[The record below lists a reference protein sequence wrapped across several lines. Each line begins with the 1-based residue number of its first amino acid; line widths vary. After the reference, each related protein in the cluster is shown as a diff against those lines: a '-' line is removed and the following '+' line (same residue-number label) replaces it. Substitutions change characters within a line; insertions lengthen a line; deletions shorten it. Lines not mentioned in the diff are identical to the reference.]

1 MYQTIA
7 GKTLADLAFRAAEA
21 YGNRPAARFQST
33 PDQWDEISY
42 RELAERVTEFGAG
55 LIDLGL
61 EVGDRVA
68 VLGTT
73 RPDWSVAHL
82 AIVAA
87 GAVHVSVYPTNSAD
101 ECAWVVG
108 NSEARAIICEDAAQ
122 VAKIAAVR
130 DRLPALEWVVIL
142 DGEADGAIPASEIRR
157 RGRELGAEELRRR
170 AAAVAPSDPY
180 VFMYTSGTT
189 GPPKGCVLS
198 HGNYRAIMEAN
209 TALDAR
215 DNPDPETDMVA
226 YLFLPL
232 AHAFALLFQLLTF
245 DRGGVIAYWGGDT
258 TRIVP
263 EVMATRPTHLPSVP
277 RVFEKIYTLAV
288 GSKPADER
296 ERMLAAAAVGVRVR
310 DLQARGE
317 PVPAELQ
324 QPFDAAEAALFQGVR
339 ALFGGNLKLAT
350 TGAAPIAKEI
360 LEFFY
365 GCGVPVMEGFGMT
378 ETSTGATV
386 NTVLNHRF
394 GTVGRPVPG
403 LEARVD
409 EDGELLLR
417 GGNIFQ
423 GYYKMEDASFGAVED
438 GWLRTGDLASID
450 EDGYVSIIGRKKDI
464 IVTSGGKNLTP
475 ANLENDLKRS
485 PWISQAVMHGDR
497 RPYPVVLVT
506 LDPET
511 VLPWAQAQGLP
522 DSIAELSRHPE
533 MVGMVQQAVDAANAK
548 LATPEQVKKFVIA
561 DRDLSQETGELTP
574 TLKIKRKVVGVNFRA
589 HFDALYK
596 ED

>member
-1 MYQTIA
+1 MNRTVA
-7 GKTLADLAFRAAEA
+7 GKTIADLVFRAAEK
-21 YGNRPAARFQST
+21 YGDRPAARWQSV
-33 PDQWDEISY
+33 PDTWEQFSFRD
-42 RELAERVTEFGAG
+42 LAERVDEFGAG

-61 EVGDRVA
+61 GVGDRVA
-68 VLGTT
+68 VLAST

-87 GAVHVSVYPTNSAD
+87 AGVHVSVYPTNSPD

-108 NSEARAIICEDAAQ
+108 NSEARGIVCENADQ
-122 VAKIAAVR
+122 VAKIVAVR
-130 DRLPALEWVVIL
+130 DQLPALEWIAVLEGDAGDAIS
-142 DGEADGAIPASEIRR
+142 ADEIRR
-157 RGRELGAEELRRR
+157 RGREAGADELRRR
-170 AAAVAPSDPY
+170 AAAVDPTDPY

-198 HGNYRAIMEAN
+198 HGNYRAIMTAN
-209 TALDAR
+209 DSLDALDGITT
-215 DNPDPETDMVA
+215 DKDMVL

-232 AHAFALLFQLLTF
+232 AHAFALLFQLMTF

-258 TRIVP
+258 TRIVG
-263 EVMATRPTHLPSVP
+263 EVMTVQPTHLPSVP

-288 GSKPADER
+288 GSKPAEEQER
-296 ERMLAAAAVGVRVR
+296 ILAAAALGVRVR
-310 DLQARGE
+310 DMQAAGE
-317 PVPAELQ
+317 PVPAQLQ
-324 QPFDAAEAALFQGVR
+324 EMFDAAETALFQGVR
-339 ALFGGNLKLAT
+339 ALFGGNLDLAI

-365 GCGVPVMEGFGMT
+365 GCGVPLMEGFGMT

-386 NTVLNHRF
+386 NTVKHHRF
-394 GTVGRPVPG
+394 GTVGRPLPG
-403 LEARVD
+403 IEARVA
-409 EDGELLLR
+409 EDGELLLK

-423 GYYKMEDASFGAVED
+423 GYYKMDDASFGAVTD
-438 GWLRTGDLASID
+438 GWLHTGDLASID
-450 EDGYVSIIGRKKDI
+450 ADGYVSIVGRKKDI

-522 DSIAELSRHPE
+522 ESIAELATHPTV
-533 MVGMVQQAVDAANAK
+533 VGLVQQAVDAANAK
-548 LATPEQVKKFVIA
+548 LAQPEQVKKFAIA
-561 DRDLSQETGELTP
+561 DRDLAQETGELTP
-574 TLKIKRKVVGVNFRA
+574 TLKIKRKVVGENFA
-589 HFDALYK
+589 AVFDALYV
-596 ED
+596 D

>member
-21 YGNRPAARFQST
+21 YGDRPAARFQSE
-33 PDQWDEISY
+33 PNQWDEISY
-42 RELAERVTEFGAG
+42 RELATRVEEFGAG

-61 EVGDRVA
+61 TVGDRVA

-82 AIVAA
+82 AVVAT
-87 GAVHVSVYPTNSAD
+87 GAVHVSVYPTNSPE

-108 NSEARAIICEDAAQ
+108 NSEARAIVCEDASQ

-130 DRLPALEWVVIL
+130 DQLPALEWVVVL
-142 DGEADGAIPASEIRR
+142 DGEADGAVPASDIRR
-157 RGRELGAEELRRR
+157 RGREIGAEELRRR
-170 AAAVAPSDPY
+170 AAAVTPADPY

-209 TALDAR
+209 TALDAAE
-215 DNPDPETDMVA
+215 NPGPETDMVA

-245 DRGGVIAYWGGDT
+245 DRGGVIVYWGGDT
-258 TRIVP
+258 ARIVP

-324 QPFDAAEAALFQGVR
+324 QPFDAADAALFQGVR
-339 ALFGGNLKLAT
+339 ALFGGNLRLAT

-386 NTVLNHRF
+386 NTVRHHRF

-423 GYYKMEDASFGAVED
+423 GYYKMDDASFGAVED
-438 GWLRTGDLASID
+438 GWLRTGDLATID

-511 VLPWAQAQGLP
+511 VLPWAQAQGMP

-533 MVGMVQQAVDAANAK
+533 VVGMVQQAVDAANSR
-548 LATPEQVKKFVIA
+548 LAPPEQVKKFVIA
-561 DRDLSQETGELTP
+561 DRDLSQESGELTP
-574 TLKIKRKVVGVNFRA
+574 TLKIKRKVVGENFAA
-589 HFDALYK
+589 HFDALY
-596 ED
+596 EAD

>member
-1 MYQTIA
+1 MYRTVA
-7 GKTLADLAFRAAEA
+7 GKTIADLVFRAADE
-21 YGNRPAARFQST
+21 YGDRPAARWQSV
-33 PDQWDEISY
+33 PDTWEQFSFRD
-42 RELAERVTEFGAG
+42 LAERVDEFGAG

-61 EVGDRVA
+61 GVGDRVA
-68 VLGTT
+68 VLAST

-87 GAVHVSVYPTNSAD
+87 AGVHVSVYPTNSPD

-108 NSEARAIICEDAAQ
+108 NSEARGIVCENADQ
-122 VAKIAAVR
+122 VAKIVAVR
-130 DRLPALEWVVIL
+130 DQLPALEWIAVLEGDAGDAIS
-142 DGEADGAIPASEIRR
+142 ADEIRR
-157 RGRELGAEELRRR
+157 RGREAGADELRRR
-170 AAAVAPSDPY
+170 AAAVDPTDPY

-198 HGNYRAIMEAN
+198 HGNYRAIMTAN
-209 TALDAR
+209 DSLDALDGITT
-215 DNPDPETDMVA
+215 DKDMVL

-232 AHAFALLFQLLTF
+232 AHAFALLFQLMTF

-258 TRIVP
+258 TRIVG
-263 EVMATRPTHLPSVP
+263 EVMTVQPTHLPSVP

-288 GSKPADER
+288 GSKPAEEQER
-296 ERMLAAAAVGVRVR
+296 ILAAAALGVRVR
-310 DLQARGE
+310 DMQAAGE
-317 PVPAELQ
+317 PVPAQLQ
-324 QPFDAAEAALFQGVR
+324 EMFDAAETALFQGVR
-339 ALFGGNLKLAT
+339 ALFGGNLDLAI

-365 GCGVPVMEGFGMT
+365 GCGVPLMEGFGMT

-386 NTVLNHRF
+386 NTVKHHRF
-394 GTVGRPVPG
+394 GTVGRPLPG
-403 LEARVD
+403 IEARVA
-409 EDGELLLR
+409 EDGELLLK

-423 GYYKMEDASFGAVED
+423 GYYKMDDASFGAVTD
-438 GWLRTGDLASID
+438 GWLHTGDLASID
-450 EDGYVSIIGRKKDI
+450 ADGYVSIVGRKKDI

-522 DSIAELSRHPE
+522 ESIAELATHPTV
-533 MVGMVQQAVDAANAK
+533 VGLVQQAVDAANAK
-548 LATPEQVKKFVIA
+548 LAQPEQVKKFAIA
-561 DRDLSQETGELTP
+561 DRDLAQETGELTP
-574 TLKIKRKVVGVNFRA
+574 TLKIKRKVVGENFA
-589 HFDALYK
+589 AVFDALYV
-596 ED
+596 D

>member
-1 MYQTIA
+1 MNRTIA
-7 GKTLADLAFRAAEA
+7 GNTLADLTFRAAEA
-21 YGNRPAARFQST
+21 YGDRPAARYQCE
-33 PDQWDEISY
+33 PDTWEQVTY
-42 RELAERVTEFGAG
+42 TELADRVADFGAG

-61 EVGDRVA
+61 AVGDRVA
-68 VLGTT
+68 VLGST
-73 RPDWSVAHL
+73 RLDWSVAHL

-87 GAVHVSVYPTNSAD
+87 GAVHVSVYPTNSPE
-101 ECAWVVG
+101 ECAWVLG
-108 NSEARAIICEDAAQ
+108 NSEARAVVCENAEQ
-122 VAKIAAVR
+122 VAKVAAVR
-130 DRLPALEWVVIL
+130 DQLPALEWVIVL
-142 DGEADGAIPASEIRR
+142 DGEAGGAVTADEIRR
-157 RGRELGAEELRRR
+157 RGRECGPEELHRR
-170 AAAVAPSDPY
+170 AGAVTPDDPY

-198 HGNYRAIMEAN
+198 HANYRSIMTAN
-209 TALDAR
+209 TALEEAEGSSSDA
-215 DNPDPETDMVA
+215 DMVL

-232 AHAFALLFQLLTF
+232 AHAFALLFQLLAF

-258 TRIVP
+258 ARIVP
-263 EVMATRPTHLPSVP
+263 EVMAVRPTHLPSVP
-277 RVFEKIYTLAV
+277 RVFEKVYTLAV
-288 GSKPADER
+288 GSKPAEER
-296 ERMLAAAAVGVRVR
+296 ERILAAAALGVRVR
-310 DLQARGE
+310 DLVEAGE
-317 PVPAELQ
+317 EVPAELQ
-324 QPFDAAEAALFQGVR
+324 TRFDAADTALFQGVR
-339 ALFGGNLKLAT
+339 ALFGGNVELAI

-386 NTVLNHRF
+386 NTPRHHRF
-394 GTVGRPVPG
+394 GTVGRPLPG
-403 LEARVD
+403 IEAKTA

-423 GYYKMEDASFGAVED
+423 GYYKMADASFGAVSD
-438 GWLRTGDLASID
+438 GWLHTGDLASID

-485 PWISQAVMHGDR
+485 PWISQAIMHGDR

-522 DSIAELSRHPE
+522 DSIAELSRHPRVLE
-533 MVGMVQQAVDAANAK
+533 LVAEAVDAANAK
-548 LATPEQVKKFVIA
+548 LAPPEQVKKFAVA
-561 DRDLSQETGELTP
+561 ERDLSQETGELTP
-574 TLKIKRKVVGVNFRA
+574 TLKIKRKVVGENFTA
-589 HFDALYK
+589 EFDALYG
-596 ED
+596 D